1 MGFARH
7 LKLSYSLHTPM
18 LEANI
23 YWFPVWQALL
33 EAQKIQQWK
42 TVPILTRFL
51 IYNLDPALTLTKYL
65 DLHIHLTV
73 FWNPRHCPYA
83 KGNSKE

>member
-1 MGFARH
+1 MGFARN

-33 EAQKIQQWK
+33 EAPKKKKYSNEKQF
-42 TVPILTRFL
+42 PFL
-51 IYNLDPALTLTKYL
+51 PDSSYI
-65 DLHIHLTV
+65 I
-73 FWNPRHCPYA
+73 
-83 KGNSKE
+83 

>member
-18 LEANI
+18 LETNI

-33 EAQKIQQWK
+33 EAQKNTAMKNSSHSYQI
-42 TVPILTRFL
+42 P
-51 IYNLDPALTLTKYL
+51 
-65 DLHIHLTV
+65 HI
-73 FWNPRHCPYA
+73 
-83 KGNSKE
+83 

>member
-1 MGFARH
+1 MGFARN

-33 EAQKIQQWK
+33 EAQKKKKNTAMKNSSYSYQI
-42 TVPILTRFL
+42 P
-51 IYNLDPALTLTKYL
+51 
-65 DLHIHLTV
+65 HI
-73 FWNPRHCPYA
+73 
-83 KGNSKE
+83 